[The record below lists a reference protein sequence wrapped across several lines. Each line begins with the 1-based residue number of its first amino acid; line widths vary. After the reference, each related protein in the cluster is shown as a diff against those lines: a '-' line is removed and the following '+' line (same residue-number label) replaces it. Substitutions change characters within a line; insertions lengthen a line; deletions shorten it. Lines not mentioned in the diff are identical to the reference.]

1 MSTLTIRLPDEK
13 HNRLKLLAKK
23 RKTSINKLFE
33 EVSTRL
39 ITEFDVATRF
49 QARASKGSAKEGLK
63 LLKKLDDHF
72 SK

>member
-1 MSTLTIRLPDEK
+1 MKPD
-13 HNRLKLLAKK
+13 LVIDASILAKK

-49 QARASKGSAKEGLK
+49 QARASKGSVKEGLK